1 MGGKRV
7 KKTPAAPSLDAKGDV
22 GEVATNESAVVVDDL
37 AEKESGDESAVVVEP
52 VSKKPKKKHKGD
64 GVSYRLT
71 NNSPSRVTVCGITV
85 QSMESM
91 EFEIVT
97 DARHKKIASTVS
109 QLNEL
114 SERNGYG
121 ERLSFVA
128 I

>member
-22 GEVATNESAVVVDDL
+22 GEVVANESAAVVDDL
-37 AEKESGDESAVVVEP
+37 AEKESGDESAVEP
-52 VSKKPKKKHKGD
+52 VSEKPKKKHKGD

-85 QSMESM
+85 QSMESV
-91 EFEIVT
+91 EFEIVV